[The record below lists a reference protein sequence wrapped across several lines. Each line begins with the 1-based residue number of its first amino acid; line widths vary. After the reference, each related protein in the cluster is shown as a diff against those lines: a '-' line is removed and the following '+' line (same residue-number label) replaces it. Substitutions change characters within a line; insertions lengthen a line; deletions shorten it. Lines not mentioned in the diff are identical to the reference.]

1 MMFLNEPSVVRDLIE
16 KRGSLYAARPD
27 WYIRNF
33 NGNMNIAFRDNDD
46 IWRRM
51 RKMYHVRL
59 NFSVSNT
66 YIPYQTLDS
75 LQLLNDMIDTPEK
88 FSSHLQRY
96 TTSIAST
103 VLYGWRT
110 PNVDAGYVKD
120 LISWMD
126 RTSEVANLQLVD
138 FYHFLRPLYHR
149 MPDWMSTYKRKLAFL
164 RNLENRLFL
173 SLLDDA
179 KAKLNSGRV
188 YPSFIRDMLLSKD
201 SDRLSELEIAHQAAH
216 GFGAGSDTQ
225 WNTLL
230 GFIKAM
236 ILYPETQAAAHEELD
251 RVIGSDR
258 LPTWEDRP
266 QLPYIRAVVEESL
279 RWMPTTLSAAV
290 PHSNSRDDD
299 YKGYHIP
306 KGSTM
311 MLNVWTL
318 NNSLPIAKG
327 NPRVFDPTRHS
338 ASATSNEQYGIDADS
353 NKRAHFTFGAGRRVC
368 PGYHVAERGLF
379 IAISRLLWA
388 FKFERTYDEL
398 GNMIPIE
405 QDATTPGLI
414 VRPIE
419 CTISPRDEKRTALIR
434 TEWKNA
440 QAMLDSEG
448 NYSEEQFAK
457 IFERSRNNFGA
468 EYALKLDA
476 FKFPEKTPRV
486 AAAYFGEGVAS
497 EGDLHGALDFAARGC
512 PVMFICHNNGFAIL
526 NPAPEQYRSD
536 RIASRDQG
544 YCIDILRVNGTDIFV
559 GYAATKEARRRA
571 LLHG

>member
-1 MMFLNEPSVVRDLIE
+1 MLSIPVFTVSTCLLLVIVSIIHTTTRWTSKRLPPGPPTLPVLGNLHQFPRDNFHHGFARLAEKHGPLVCMKTGSQNMMFINDPSVVKDLIE

-46 IWRRM
+46 VWRKM

-59 NFSVSNT
+59 NISVTNT

-75 LQLLNDMIDTPEK
+75 LQLLNDMVDSPEK
-88 FSSHLQRY
+88 FSNHLQRY

-110 PNVDAGYVKD
+110 PSIDTGYVKD

-138 FYHFLRPLYHR
+138 FYHFLRPLYHW
-149 MPDWMSTYKRKLAFL
+149 MPDWMSTYKQKLAFL
-164 RNLENRLFL
+164 RNLENRLFF

-179 KAKLNSGRV
+179 KTKLNSGRV

-236 ILYPETQAAAHEELD
+236 ILYPETQAAAQEELD

-258 LPTWEDRP
+258 LPTWEDRS

-290 PHSNSRDDD
+290 PHSNSRDDE

-318 NNSLPIAKG
+318 NNSLSIAKE
-327 NPRVFDPTRHS
+327 NPRVFDPTRHT

-379 IAISRLLWA
+379 IAVSRLLWA
-388 FKFERTYDEL
+388 FKFERTCDEL

-419 CTISPRDEKRTALIR
+419 YPCTISPRNDKMVAHIR
-434 TEWKNA
+434 AEWKKA

-457 IFERSRNNFGA
+457 IFE
-468 EYALKLDA
+468 KV
-476 FKFPEKTPRV
+476 KK
-486 AAAYFGEGVAS
+486 
-497 EGDLHGALDFAARGC
+497 
-512 PVMFICHNNGFAIL
+512 
-526 NPAPEQYRSD
+526 
-536 RIASRDQG
+536 
-544 YCIDILRVNGTDIFV
+544 
-559 GYAATKEARRRA
+559 
-571 LLHG
+571 